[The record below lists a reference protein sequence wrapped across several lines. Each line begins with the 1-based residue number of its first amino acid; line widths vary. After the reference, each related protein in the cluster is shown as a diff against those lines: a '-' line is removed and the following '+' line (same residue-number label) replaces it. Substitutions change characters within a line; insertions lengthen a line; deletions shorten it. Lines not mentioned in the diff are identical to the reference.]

1 MTHNLHYSI
10 AFLIIRVVFGF
21 RLIYGTLDN
30 VTDWERMMEFKLFL
44 ETNGFPLPLVCAIV
58 SVYLQFIAGISWI
71 IGYQVKI
78 TSILMILN
86 FLVAILGYH
95 LVHGDDYL
103 TTAPAIH
110 LLSISIALLLCGP
123 GKLSL
128 DKKWRKQEFVRLDL
142 QIVSLAFRFVT

>member
-1 MTHNLHYSI
+1 MTHNLQYSI

-30 VTDWERMMEFKLFL
+30 ITYWNRMMEFKVFL
-44 ETNGFPLPLVCAIV
+44 ESNGFPFPLVCAIV
-58 SVYLQFIAGISWI
+58 SVYLQFIAGVSWI

-78 TSILMILN
+78 MSTLMILN
-86 FLVAILGYH
+86 FLVAIIGYH

-103 TTAPAIH
+103 TTAAAIH
-110 LLSISIALLLCGP
+110 LLSISVLLFLCGP

-128 DKKWRKQEFVRLDL
+128 DKGWRKQL
-142 QIVSLAFRFVT
+142 QPS